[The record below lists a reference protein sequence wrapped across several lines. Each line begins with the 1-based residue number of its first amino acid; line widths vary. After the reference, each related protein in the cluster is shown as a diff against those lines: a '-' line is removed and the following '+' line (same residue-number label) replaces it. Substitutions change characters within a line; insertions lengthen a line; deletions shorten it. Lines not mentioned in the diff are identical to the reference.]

1 MGHSPCN
8 GTAQIALHMSS
19 ARLVLAPQAQQTQTA
34 SLRLQH
40 AVRLLQMSSQ
50 DFLQSVNNTIQ
61 SNPFL
66 EGNEEEEPVLPAPLQ
81 ALVADEP
88 VAAMPEPEAG
98 DNPAPDSGAEA
109 RDDADGDDSPSDVA
123 PADDWGTPGSA
134 DGGGV
139 SALDLTP
146 AAISLSGHL
155 HAQLNL
161 LHLEPRDM
169 ALAKA
174 VVELLDDDGYLRC
187 DPGEALADWAEAA
200 ALQPTGDDLNLAVR
214 RVQSLD
220 PPGVG
225 ARSVQEC
232 LLLQLDLVADGV
244 QRALI
249 REILLKH
256 LQRLAGND
264 LAAIARAVQAPLA
277 DVQAACTRIRH
288 FDPRPGW
295 RYGGTMTRYITP
307 DVIVQRHKGQWRAML
322 NPAVVPRVSLNRQ
335 VVDLFQSSRKRSG
348 AHPGLTGQLQEARW
362 TLRNV
367 EQRFCTI
374 VAVAQ
379 AIVDR
384 QKLFF
389 EYGPMAM
396 KPLGLKVIADAV
408 GVHGST
414 VSRVTNNKYMAMP
427 VGVFELKH
435 FFSRAVVMPS
445 GNACSSTAIRSLVR
459 EMIEAETPDKPL
471 RDADLAERLRMQGF
485 PLARRT
491 ITKYRLAM
499 NIDIATRRR
508 PTSGQQALQA
518 SAGAD

>member
-1 MGHSPCN
+1 MP
-8 GTAQIALHMSS
+8 S
-19 ARLVLAPQAQQTQTA
+19 ARLVLAPQTQQTQTA

-50 DFLQSVNNTIQ
+50 DFLQTVNNAAQT
-61 SNPFL
+61 NPFL
-66 EGNEEEEPVLPAPLQ
+66 DSEGDDEDAVLPAPLQ

-88 VAAMPEPEAG
+88 VAAMPEPS
-98 DNPAPDSGAEA
+98 PAQDESDSSAEVGG
-109 RDDADGDDSPSDVA
+109 DADGDDSPSDVGL
-123 PADDWGTPGSA
+123 ADDWGTPGAA
-134 DGGGV
+134 DGSTV

-146 AAISLSGHL
+146 ASVTLSAHL
-155 HAQLNL
+155 HGQLNL
-161 LHLEPRDM
+161 LHLPPRDL
-169 ALAKA
+169 ALARA
-174 VVELLDDDGYLRC
+174 VVELLDEDGYLRC
-187 DPGEALADWAEAA
+187 DPVEALAAWDEVAA
-200 ALQPTGDDLNLAVR
+200 HKYSSDELNIAVR
-214 RVQSLD
+214 RVQSLE
-220 PPGVG
+220 PAGVG
-225 ARSVQEC
+225 ARNVQEC
-232 LLLQLDLVADGV
+232 LLLQLDHVDDPV
-244 QRALI
+244 QRELI
-249 REILLKH
+249 RAIVLHHLK
-256 LQRLAGND
+256 QLASND
-264 LAAIARAVQAPLA
+264 IAGMAKALHAPAAAVE
-277 DVQAACTRIRH
+277 AACKRISH

-295 RYGGTMTRYITP
+295 RYGGSTTRYITP
-307 DVIVQRHKGQWRAML
+307 DVIAQRYKGQWRAML
-322 NPAVVPRVSLNRQ
+322 NPAIVPRVCLNRQ
-335 VVDLFQSSRKRSG
+335 VVDLFQRSRKSEG
-348 AHPGLTGQLQEARW
+348 AHAGLSSQLQEARW

-379 AIVDR
+379 AIIDR

-389 EYGPMAM
+389 EYGAMAM

-459 EMIEAETPDKPL
+459 DMIEAETPGKPL

-508 PTSGQQALQA
+508 PSASQAVA
-518 SAGAD
+518 TGGE